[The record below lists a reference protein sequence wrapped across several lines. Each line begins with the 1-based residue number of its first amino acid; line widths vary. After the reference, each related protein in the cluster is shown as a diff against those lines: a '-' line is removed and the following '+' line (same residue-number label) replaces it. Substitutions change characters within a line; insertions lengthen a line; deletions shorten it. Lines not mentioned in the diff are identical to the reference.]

1 MRAGVAGAAVR
12 DAVRRELA
20 DLAEPE
26 GFPGPLVLVACSG
39 GPDSLA
45 LAAAT
50 AFVAPRLGLRAGAV
64 VVDHG
69 LQEGSAEVAQAA
81 ARTCRDLGLTP
92 VEVCRVEVPGDS
104 GDGPEAAAREARYA
118 ALERVSTDR
127 SAAALLLGHTRDDQ
141 AESVLLGL
149 LRGSGARTLAGMARR
164 RDGYRRPL
172 LDLDRATTLAACAE
186 AGLTPWADPHNSDPA
201 YARARARALLTDL
214 ESRLGPAVRLGLA
227 RSAELLRADEEALAG
242 WADRA
247 YAELV
252 TAESSTRTPVDGLDC
267 AGLAELPAAVR
278 SRVLRRASLAA
289 GARPA
294 DLTSTHLAALDAL
307 VTDWHGQ
314 GPVDLPGPV
323 RGRRDCGRLLI
334 ARESGR
340 DTAPSQPA
348 QPEE

>member
-1 MRAGVAGAAVR
+1 VI
-12 DAVRRELA
+12 
-20 DLAEPE
+20 AE
-26 GFPGPLVLVACSG
+26 
-39 GPDSLA
+39 
-45 LAAAT
+45 
-50 AFVAPRLGLRAGAV
+50 
-64 VVDHG
+64 
-69 LQEGSAEVAQAA
+69 
-81 ARTCRDLGLTP
+81 
-92 VEVCRVEVPGDS
+92 
-104 GDGPEAAAREARYA
+104 
-118 ALERVSTDR
+118 R
-127 SAAALLLGHTRDDQ
+127 SAAAVLLGHTRDDQ

-149 LRGSGARTLAGMARR
+149 LRGSGARALAGMARR
-164 RDGYRRPL
+164 RGGYRRPL
-172 LDLDRATTLAACAE
+172 LDLDRVTTLAACAE

-201 YARARARALLTDL
+201 YARARARTLLTDL
-214 ESRLGPAVRLGLA
+214 ESRLGPGVRLGLA

-242 WADRA
+242 WAERA

-252 TAESSTRTPVDGLDC
+252 PTVAWADGLDC

-340 DTAPSQPA
+340 DTATSQPA